1 MCCKQQFVV
10 RQQRLSRDERY
21 RRNFFRLS
29 PERVTNKSRPWHC
42 LLRFRTN
49 TLHSFFSC
57 PGKGD
62 FTFAACAFISLRRRI
77 RCVTQH
83 QLHTNGTARSWGT
96 AIKAAEGTPG
106 SEPRGGAECC
116 DCTGRP
122 RGARGRG
129 GTASGL
135 WDRGGCRTRTSRLR
149 CCAGTRCCVRAVGAV
164 PGAAGIPVFAGEP
177 KTERADGSP
186 RCVALPSR
194 LRRFAFGLR
203 HLNAEMLERS
213 REEGRG
219 CPRRVHGRGRD
230 AESSLEFSARGG
242 NAVSRLSFHP
252 VNEDTSG
259 PSG

>member
-1 MCCKQQFVV
+1 MSAPVSDQHTSLFFFLPWKRRFYLCRV
-10 RQQRLSRDERY
+10 RLHFPSAKNSLRDAASAAHKWHRKK
-21 RRNFFRLS
+21 LGDG
-29 PERVTNKSRPWHC
+29 NKSSRRDSG
-42 LLRFRTN
+42 LR
-49 TLHSFFSC
+49 
-57 PGKGD
+57 
-62 FTFAACAFISLRRRI
+62 AA
-77 RCVTQH
+77 
-83 QLHTNGTARSWGT
+83 GG
-96 AIKAAEGTPG
+96 G
-106 SEPRGGAECC
+106 RGGGEGC

-177 KTERADGSP
+177 KAERADGSP

-219 CPRRVHGRGRD
+219 CLGRVHGRGRD